1 MTMQQPKSTT
11 RFSTPIVSELAEQS
25 TKAKPVIKPKKKKTK
40 KWPNSRPKAMKA
52 VKHEITRMHATYQLI
67 YPEDLQFL

>member
-25 TKAKPVIKPKKKKTK
+25 TKAKPVIKPKKKKKKNQKMAKFKTK
-40 KWPNSRPKAMKA
+40 SNESS
-52 VKHEITRMHATYQLI
+52 ET
-67 YPEDLQFL
+67 